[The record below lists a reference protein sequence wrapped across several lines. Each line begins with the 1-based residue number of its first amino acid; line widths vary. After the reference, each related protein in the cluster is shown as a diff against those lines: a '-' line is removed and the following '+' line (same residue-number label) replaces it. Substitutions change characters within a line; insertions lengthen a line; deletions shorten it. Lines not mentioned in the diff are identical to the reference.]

1 MPTKIVFAA
10 ETAVVVA
17 DEPHEIVT
25 KLKNGTIQFESGD
38 AEHGPIQLL
47 NPALICY
54 LQKVGAAA

>member
-10 ETAVVVA
+10 ETSVVVA

-25 KLKNGTIQFESGD
+25 KLKHGTIQFESVSGD
-38 AEHGPIQLL
+38 GAIQLL

-54 LQKVGAAA
+54 LQKVDAEG